1 VAISPGGL
9 VRNVVTKMGS
19 ITIDGLDMHRLA
31 WEAYDLSPLYGTPEQ
46 RGANRIMPGTPG
58 TIAYAPRITQTRFS
72 LPFLVNGHW
81 DENDD
86 YVSPANVWAQLEAN
100 VDFLMGGVLLP
111 TGSGGGTR
119 TVAWTTPS
127 GAVVT
132 SECQVL
138 PAQPPV
144 TVGES
149 AVQIT
154 TIELLAPDGDLHL

>member
-1 VAISPGGL
+1 MAISPGGL

-31 WEAYDLSPLYGTPEQ
+31 WEAYDLSELYSPPAQ
-46 RGANRIMPGTPG
+46 RGENRVMPGTPG
-58 TIAYAPRITQTRFS
+58 TIAYAPRVTQTRFS

-86 YVSPANVWAQLEAN
+86 YVSPANVWAQLADNWE
-100 VDFLMGGVLLP
+100 FLMDGVLLP

-119 TVAWTTPS
+119 TVVWTAPNGDTI
-127 GAVVT
+127 T

-138 PAQPPV
+138 PSQAPA
-144 TVGES
+144 TIGES